1 MRCSRESLQP
11 ALRTIL
17 CLLFSVLIVQGAWGQ
32 DRSCLEVEPD
42 SLEFYGDLC
51 NGWLYQESIEYQPIY
66 IFAVCGDTG
75 YYWEISA
82 DEPWVGFTPAWGYD
96 TDSALIYIDK
106 EHLVGI
112 VPDSLPPGDTLRLE
126 AVVTVTADD
135 PFAPPQTVVV
145 TLLLDCTPP
154 DLLLLV
160 QPGQLTFE
168 APPGDTLQSSLW
180 VYEAHGES
188 VHFDY
193 TNSSEWL
200 QLPVPYTPQYTPD
213 SMPVFVVTTGLAPGY
228 YSDTIFINGYP
239 DSAAPPFQTVA
250 VPVTLVVT
258 GGDVMLA
265 TSPTYFHFTVP
276 LGGAAAESLLVYEL
290 HGQSIGFWTY
300 NAYNWLSVD
309 TMSAIPLNTPETLW
323 VEVNAGWMAPG
334 MYSDTIFVF
343 ASEADNSPLL
353 VPVTLEVTGDSSEYI
368 VQTAP
373 TEFNVILSQGEGAVD
388 SLHIFEIHGDTVP
401 FMFYNT
407 HPWLVV
413 DPFAMPPYA
422 TPTTFMA
429 TFDTW
434 NLPPGTYIDTVVV
447 FPIHP
452 DFIFDTVRVPV
463 TVTIHGGP
471 VLIAS
476 PDHFEI
482 TVPPGGVAPHQGFL
496 VYETHGDTIP
506 FVAVVVHGSPWLDI
520 EDSTPSGVY
529 WTPDSVFFGVY
540 AGNLA
545 PGYYADTILLWAAW
559 DTIPFPPVAVPVF
572 LHVDSGG
579 YQLVVNPE
587 SFNYTVPMDHFFY
600 DYLHIEELH
609 GDTLFLNFSNTQPWL
624 SLPMILVLPPTPMTL
639 EFGISTD
646 SLPPGTYNDVITIY
660 GYADNSQPPVDVVH
674 VPVTL
679 TVTEGQ
685 PFVVHATPD
694 HFEFI
699 VHQGAHVFTEYFLV
713 YDEDSANLPFAVT
726 TVNNSDWLEIDT
738 STMSGITPS
747 HVIFHVSTAGLEP
760 GTYGDS
766 VLIWYPFD
774 DMYGFDDVLVPVI
787 LHILSDTLDAIVATE
802 PESFD
807 FMVQQ
812 GENSIDELY
821 VYEIHGGTVPFMM
834 WNQTSWLNFDFF
846 GLTVPLVTPYTSQIV
861 VETDSLWPG
870 VYFDTITIWP
880 DTDGVSF
887 PPVYVPVTLTVLP
900 SGSTPADS
908 LIIPSI
914 SVLPCDWECV
924 AQPVQTKLSQPIK
937 GATIPI
943 SIPDGVEI
951 CSLSTSGLI
960 TEGWDWTFSEVND
973 SLGYVFMALANS
985 FNAQI
990 PVGVTSVF
998 NIYFNIAP
1006 ECRENLYFH
1015 WDTTLM
1021 LSFSKHLAYTDTTYT
1036 TVNPGFDMFRD
1047 SVEVRGYTPGGFDKD
1062 PQLDISDLVA
1072 VVDYMFTYGPP
1083 PCVMNALDVNGD
1095 CIGPDISDLVTLIDY
1110 MFMAW
1115 DPPPEFPPELSCGCI
1130 TDDGNAVA
1138 KLNPDISVS
1147 AVYQDGNT
1155 VLILSSPI
1163 DLRGLQLELR
1173 TVGDPGVQKLTGD
1186 ELDLVHGESNGF
1198 MNIGILDLDGADVI
1212 AAGETPV
1219 VRLSGEVEI
1228 VKAVVT
1234 DGRYI
1239 SMAAVVSGSGDGLLP
1254 GGFSLGQNY
1263 PNPFNPVTA
1272 ISFSLPQ
1279 PSMVTLEV
1287 FNITGQKVATLVDG
1301 PRGAGEHTISWDA
1314 REMSSGVYFYKLTTP
1329 EHNASRKMVL
1339 LK

>member
-11 ALRTIL
+11 ALRTVL

-32 DRSCLEVEPD
+32 NRSCLEVEPD
-42 SLEFYGDLC
+42 SLEFYGNLC
-51 NGWLYQESIEYQPIY
+51 DGWLYQESIEYQPIY

-82 DEPWVGFTPAWGYD
+82 DQPWVAVTPWWGW
-96 TDSALIYIDK
+96 DSYSASVWIDK
-106 EHLVGI
+106 EQLIAI
-112 VPDSLPPGDTLRLE
+112 VPDSLLPGDTLRLE
-126 AVVTVTADD
+126 AVVTVTAFD

-145 TLLLDCTPP
+145 SLLLDCSPP
-154 DLLLLV
+154 EL
-160 QPGQLTFE
+160 QLMVDPPELFVE
-168 APPGDTLQSSLW
+168 APSGDTLEYSFY
-180 VYEAHGES
+180 VYQTQNDS
-188 VHFDY
+188 VWFDWS
-193 TNSSEWL
+193 NSSNWL
-200 QLPVPYTPQYTPD
+200 NLPTTNAPLPAPNWLNAAII
-213 SMPVFVVTTGLAPGY
+213 TTGLAPGIY
-228 YSDTIFINGYP
+228 HDTIFIAGYP

-250 VPVTLVVT
+250 VPVTL
-258 GGDVMLA
+258 
-265 TSPTYFHFTVP
+265 
-276 LGGAAAESLLVYEL
+276 
-290 HGQSIGFWTY
+290 
-300 NAYNWLSVD
+300 
-309 TMSAIPLNTPETLW
+309 
-323 VEVNAGWMAPG
+323 
-334 MYSDTIFVF
+334 
-343 ASEADNSPLL
+343 
-353 VPVTLEVTGDSSEYI
+353 EVTDGSEEYV

-373 TEFNVILSQGEGAVD
+373 SEFNVILSQGEGAVD
-388 SLHIFEIHGDTVP
+388 SLHVFEIHGDTVP

-407 HPWLVV
+407 QPWLVV
-413 DPFAMPPYA
+413 DPSWTPPYM
-422 TPTTFMA
+422 TPTTLMVLFSTYGLA
-429 TFDTW
+429 
-434 NLPPGTYIDTVVV
+434 PGTYDDTIVVCPID
-447 FPIHP
+447 P
-452 DFIFDTVRVPV
+452 DFVFDTVRVPV

-482 TVPPGGVAPHQGFL
+482 TVPPGGVAGPHGFF
-496 VYETHGDTIP
+496 VYETHGDSVP
-506 FVAVVVHGSPWLDI
+506 FAADVVGGSPWLHI
-520 EDSTPSGVY
+520 EETNPYNIYV
-529 WTPDSVFFGVY
+529 TPDSVFFSIFADTLPQGI
-540 AGNLA
+540 
-545 PGYYADTILLWAAW
+545 YADTILLWPPW
-559 DTIPFPPVAVPVF
+559 DSIPFPPVAVPVW
-572 LHVDSGG
+572 LMVDTGG
-579 YQLVVNPE
+579 YQLVVEPQ

-600 DYLHIEELH
+600 DYLHIDELH
-609 GDTLFLNFSNTQPWL
+609 GQTLLLNFSNTQPWL
-624 SLPMILVLPPTPMTL
+624 ILPMILVLPPTPMTL

-660 GYADNSQPPVDVVH
+660 GYADNSQPPVDVAH
-674 VPVTL
+674 VPVWL

-685 PFVVHATPD
+685 PFVVRAAPD
-694 HFEFI
+694 HFEYMF
-699 VHQGAHVFTEYFLV
+699 HQGAHSITDQFLV
-713 YDEDSANLPFAVT
+713 YDLDSANLPFAVT

-738 STMSGITPS
+738 STTSGVTPS
-747 HVIFHVSTAGLEP
+747 HVYFHVNTAGLAP
-760 GTYGDS
+760 GSYGDS
-766 VLIWYPFD
+766 VLIYYPLD

-802 PESFD
+802 PESFN
-807 FMVQQ
+807 FVLQQ

-834 WNQTSWLNFDFF
+834 WNQTSWLDFGF
-846 GLTVPLVTPYTSQIV
+846 CLTVPLITPCTSPFV
-861 VETDSLWPG
+861 VNTDSLDPG
-870 VYFDTITIWP
+870 NYFDTITIWP

-908 LIIPSI
+908 LIIPGI

-924 AQPVQTKLSQPIK
+924 VQPVQTKLSQPIK

-985 FNAQI
+985 YNAQI

-998 NIYFNIAP
+998 NIYFYVAP
-1006 ECRENLYFH
+1006 ECRENLYFR

-1036 TVNPGFDMFRD
+1036 TVNPGFNMFRD
-1047 SVEVRGYTPGGFDKD
+1047 SVEVRGYTPGSFDGE
-1062 PQLDISDLVA
+1062 PQIDISDLVA

-1083 PCVMNALDVNGD
+1083 PCVINALDVNGD
-1095 CIGPDISDLVTLIDY
+1095 CMGPDISDLVALIDY
-1110 MFMAW
+1110 MFVAW

-1138 KLNPDISVS
+1138 KLNPDITVS

-1155 VLILSSPI
+1155 VLILSSPV

-1173 TVGDPGVQKLTGD
+1173 TVGDPGVQKLTSD
-1186 ELDLVHGESNGF
+1186 ELDLVHGESNGL
-1198 MNIGILDLDGADVI
+1198 MRVGILDLDGADVI

-1228 VKAVVT
+1228 VNAVVT
-1234 DGRYI
+1234 DGRHV

-1279 PSMVTLEV
+1279 PSQVTLEV

-1329 EHNASRKMVL
+1329 ESSASRKMVL